1 MRRDL
6 PIALLALA
14 SGVGAAS
21 VGATSE
27 QASWPAASAVLTL
40 LVGSAYVGSGLVAR
54 RHRPDN
60 RLGQVMIFIGFAWFV
75 AALADAGQSLPFS
88 LGKATEDLPLLGFVY
103 LVLAFP
109 SGRLRTLL
117 DRVLVAA
124 AVILTTFAQI
134 AWLGVTD
141 SRVGICTNCPRNAL
155 EVARNDTAA

>member
-6 PIALLALA
+6 PIALVALA
-14 SGVGAAS
+14 SGLGAA
-21 VGATSE
+21 VVVATSE
-27 QASWPAASAVLTL
+27 QESWPAAWALLTL

-75 AALADAGQSLPFS
+75 AALGDAGQSLPFS

-117 DRVLVAA
+117 DRARVAA
-124 AVILTTFAQI
+124 AVMPTTFAQ
-134 AWLGVTD
+134 AARLGGT
-141 SRVGICTNCPRNAL
+141 RPL
-155 EVARNDTAA
+155 